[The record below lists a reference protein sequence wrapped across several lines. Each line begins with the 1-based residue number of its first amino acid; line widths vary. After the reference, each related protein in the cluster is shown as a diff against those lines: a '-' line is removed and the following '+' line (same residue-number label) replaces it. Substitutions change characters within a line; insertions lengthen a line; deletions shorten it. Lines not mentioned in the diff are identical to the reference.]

1 MAATAR
7 EQVIANLRAAVAPT
21 FAGGLPLAKMRRQFE
36 AIIAARET
44 PAWITAAPVA
54 AGGVPAEW
62 VHAPAVAADRVLLV
76 FHGGGYVSGSLRTER
91 ALAGRLAR
99 ATGGRALSVDYRL
112 APEHPF
118 PAAVEDARAAYRW
131 LLAQGIPPGRVAV
144 AGVSAGGGLALAL
157 LLVLRDAGEPLP
169 ACAVLISPFA
179 DLTCSAPSYASR
191 AAAEP
196 ILSARWLREC
206 AAWYLAGQD
215 PRAPLASPRFAALHG
230 LPPLLIDVGEDEL
243 LLDDATGVAAA
254 ARAAGV
260 TVVCTVWPGMY
271 HIFHG
276 AAGVLPEAQAALDRI
291 GVFVR
296 QALAGET

>member
-7 EQVIANLRAAVAPT
+7 EQVITDLRAYVAPT
-21 FAGGLPLAKMRRQFE
+21 FAGGLPLAAMRGGFE

-44 PAWITAAPVA
+44 PEWIAAEPVD

-62 VHAPAVAADRVLLV
+62 VSAPGVAADRALIV

-99 ATGGRALSVDYRL
+99 ATGVRALSVDYRL

-118 PAAVEDARAAYRW
+118 PAAVEDALAAYRW
-131 LLAQGIPPGRVAV
+131 LVAQGVAPGQVAV
-144 AGVSAGGGLALAL
+144 AGISAGGGLALAL
-157 LLVLRDAGEPLP
+157 LLALRDAGETPP
-169 ACAVLISPFA
+169 VCAVLISPFT
-179 DLTCSAPSYASR
+179 DLTCSAPSYESR

-215 PRAPLASPRFAALHG
+215 PRAPLASPRFADLHG
-230 LPPLLIDVGEDEL
+230 LPPLLIDVGDAEL
-243 LLDDATGVAAA
+243 LLDDATGVAES

-260 TVVCTVWPGMY
+260 EVTCTVWPGMY

-276 AAGVLPEAQAALDRI
+276 AAGVLPEAQIALDRI
-291 GVFVR
+291 GAFVA
-296 QALAGET
+296 QAVTGQA

>member
-1 MAATAR
+1 MAATTR
-7 EQVIANLRAAVAPT
+7 EQVIANLRAYVAPT
-21 FAGGLPLAKMRRQFE
+21 FAGGLPLAAMRGGFE
-36 AIIAARET
+36 AIIAARDT
-44 PAWITAAPVA
+44 PEWISATPVD

-62 VHAPAVAADRVLLV
+62 VSVPGVAEDRALLV

-99 ATGGRALSVDYRL
+99 ATGTRALSVDYRL

-131 LLAQGIPPGRVAV
+131 LVGQGVAPSRVAV
-144 AGVSAGGGLALAL
+144 AGISAGGGLALAL
-157 LLVLRDAGEPLP
+157 LLALRDAGEPLP
-169 ACAVLISPFA
+169 ACAVLISPFT
-179 DLTCSAPSYASR
+179 DLTCSAPSYESR

-196 ILSARWLREC
+196 ILSHRWLAEC

-215 PRAPLASPRFAALHG
+215 PRAPLASPRFADLRG
-230 LPPLLIDVGEDEL
+230 LPPLLIDVGDAEL
-243 LLDDATGVAAA
+243 LLDDATGVAES

-260 TVVCTVWPGMY
+260 GVACTVWPGMY

-276 AAGVLPEAQAALDRI
+276 AAGVLPEAQVALDRI

-296 QALAGET
+296 QALAGEI